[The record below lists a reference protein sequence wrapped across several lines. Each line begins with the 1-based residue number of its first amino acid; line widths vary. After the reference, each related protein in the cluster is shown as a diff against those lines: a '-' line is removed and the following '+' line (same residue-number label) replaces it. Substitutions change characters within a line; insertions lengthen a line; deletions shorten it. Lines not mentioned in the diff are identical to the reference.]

1 MLDAQ
6 VLPDSIA
13 GRADVL
19 PPASICSCTEGGRDV
34 ARVHVAGALD
44 IATAAQ
50 LGREP
55 VLDDRVLRLSGA
67 MVVAVLIAAV
77 IVDESDAGGYGA
89 PQAWL
94 CATVLA
100 VGCMVSRV
108 VAKSGS
114 RDRSPEDG

>member
-19 PPASICSCTEGGRDV
+19 PPASVCSCTEGRLD
-34 ARVHVAGALD
+34 AAGCMSSVRW
-44 IATAAQ
+44 TSPRQ
-50 LGREP
+50 RNWGGEP
-55 VLDDRVLRLSGA
+55 VCGGGVLRLSGA

-77 IVDESDAGGYGA
+77 IVDESDAGACGA
-89 PQAWL
+89 RRARL
-94 CATVLA
+94 YATVLA

-114 RDRSPEDG
+114 RDRSTEDG

>member
-19 PPASICSCTEGGRDV
+19 PPASVCSCTEGGLD
-34 ARVHVAGALD
+34 AAWVHVVGALD

-55 VLDDRVLRLSGA
+55 VFDDGVLRLSGA

-77 IVDESDAGGYGA
+77 IVDESDAGACGA
-89 PQAWL
+89 RRAWL
-94 CATVLA
+94 YATVLA
-100 VGCMVSRV
+100 VGYVVSRV
-108 VAKSGS
+108 VAKSCS
-114 RDRSPEDG
+114 RDRYTEDG